1 MINQNQRNQ
10 GKEGQGAPKPDQKRQ
25 NQQNQ
30 QSNSRRLQSASS
42 DPQHMDAED
51 EERKVLRRLD
61 RQPAEGGK

>member
-25 NQQNQ
+25 NQQ
-30 QSNSRRLQSASS
+30 SNSRRLQSASA

-51 EERKVLRRLD
+51 EERKVLGRLG
-61 RQPAEGGK
+61 RQPAESGK